1 MGTDVELGAFLRNAS
16 ASAEGLLLFGR
27 TALGVESGDWPI
39 PDPFSRRTLTSS
51 MLSAGP
57 RGAGLA
63 LHNHGEA
70 FEAVMVGAKL
80 WLFLP
85 PLLASLE
92 APPEQVAAR
101 TRVQMMPPHEL
112 VALAEG
118 DRAALLRAAGW
129 DPAELRSCVARAGD
143 AVLVPCNTYH
153 ATMNLGETTIA
164 VGGQSA
170 DATGAGC
177 PVDAMATAAAKT
189 AAAARILQGAA
200 DTQQAEADLERAERL
215 LREADAASPLNFE
228 NALLSSRGAFLRRRL
243 RSRTG
248 ARGAEATEA
257 AAAALRELWAA
268 AMRWV
273 ASVQDGHARPEHAA
287 AVLTAIGRHLLAEMR
302 ARVQRGD
309 DEDGSEPGGW
319 DDLSK
324 LCWDVLRQAE
334 SLLHVLPPA
343 GQRSVVVRAAVLL
356 VAGARSEMLFLIGQ
370 SAAAAKAAHEVLREL
385 RHLKARSGQD
395 LSAAW
400 RQALNSPPAEAP
412 MSLGQLFAAM
422 EAVVEAR
429 RHEL

>member
-1 MGTDVELGAFLRNAS
+1 MGTDVELGAFLRNDS

-39 PDPFSRRTLTSS
+39 PGAFSRRNLTSP

-70 FEAVMVGAKL
+70 FEAVVVGAKL

-85 PLLASLE
+85 PLPAPLE
-92 APPEQVAAR
+92 SPPGQVAAR
-101 TRVQMMPPHEL
+101 TRVQMMPTHEL
-112 VALAEG
+112 VSLAADE
-118 DRAALLRAAGW
+118 RAALLRAAGW

-170 DATGAGC
+170 DATDAGC
-177 PVDAMATAAAKT
+177 PADAMATAAAKT
-189 AAAARILQGAA
+189 ATAARILQRAA
-200 DTQQAEADLERAERL
+200 DTPQAEPDLDRSERL

-243 RSRTG
+243 RQTRD
-248 ARGAEATEA
+248 AEAPAT
-257 AAAALRELWAA
+257 ALRELWAA

-309 DEDGSEPGGW
+309 DGDGSEPGGW
-319 DDLSK
+319 DELSK

-334 SLLHVLPPA
+334 SLLHVLPPE
-343 GQRSVVVRAAVLL
+343 GQRSAVVRAAVLL

-370 SAAAAKAAHEVLREL
+370 SAAAAQAAHEVLREL
-385 RHLKARSGQD
+385 RHLKARRGQD

-400 RQALNSPPAEAP
+400 RQALNSPPAGPP